1 MVWVHAIDNISE
13 GKYPK
18 QIIWEH
24 YEFWPSFEGLYRACL
39 SQHQDQRKEMATR
52 SRRLI
57 KVTSFIAFHII
68 NSTSNNARLP
78 EAGHE
83 HHEAK
88 CLEKEIVCTSGGSTL
103 DDGGNDTGVEEYHH
117 GIENEEAR
125 TVVELEHVVIH
136 ENLRDER

>member
-1 MVWVHAIDNISE
+1 MRFGHLLKVYTVHVCRSIKIKEKRWRLAPIVWS
-13 GKYPK
+13 
-18 QIIWEH
+18 
-24 YEFWPSFEGLYRACL
+24 
-39 SQHQDQRKEMATR
+39 
-52 SRRLI
+52 
-57 KVTSFIAFHII
+57 VTSFIAFHII

-136 ENLRDER
+136 ENLRDERWGEYGERSLHRLRIDVP